1 MRELRSIQK
10 WINEY
15 HALATQLDDLEV
27 LLSFYKSGEAEE
39 TEVTA
44 LHQQVEEAFESLEF
58 RNMLSEEGDALSA
71 YFRLLLVLAVQSCDW
86 AQMLM
91 RMYLMWG
98 EKNGL
103 KFETQPPAGGCGNKT
118 VTLELEGEF
127 AFGWLKGESKFT
139 VWYAFPLDSN
149 AKRTSF
155 ASVYVYPL
163 VDESIE
169 V

>member
-71 YFRLLLVLAVQSCDW
+71 VLQITAGAGGTESCVLGANACAHVPDVGRKKRL
-86 AQMLM
+86 
-91 RMYLMWG
+91 
-98 EKNGL
+98 KNSR
-103 KFETQPPAGGCGNKT
+103 TQPPAGGCGRNKNSYSGAGRR
-118 VTLELEGEF
+118 VCIWVAEG
-127 AFGWLKGESKFT
+127 
-139 VWYAFPLDSN
+139 
-149 AKRTSF
+149 
-155 ASVYVYPL
+155 
-163 VDESIE
+163 
-169 V
+169 